1 MNKGK
6 LNLPNGWRRASL
18 KEVAA
23 SEPQNGA
30 FIKKPE
36 FGSGTPFINVKD
48 IYKDVIVD
56 VLGVERLHCDET
68 TSRRYAVKEDDLLFV
83 RSSLKRA
90 GIGACCVVKRLSEP
104 AIFDCHLIR
113 ISPNKAVSDAL
124 YLGYY
129 FLSERG
135 REDLIARSKTT
146 TMTTINQTSL
156 IETDITLPPLAEQN
170 AIARALRAVQE
181 AKAARQK
188 ELALERERKAALM
201 QHLFTYGTRG
211 EARKQTDIG
220 EMPESWG
227 IVKLGEVARI
237 VSGGTPERDTP
248 EYWNGD
254 ISWVKTGEINY
265 STILKTE
272 ESITKEG
279 LDNSS
284 ARVIQTGALL
294 MAMYGQG
301 VTRGRVAILGI
312 DAAIN
317 QACAAILLPDDF
329 STEFLFFFLTFSYE
343 KIRLLGHGANQKNL
357 NSALIRSIII
367 PMPSLPEQ
375 KEIATLLTSNDKKLS
390 ALQRECEALDE
401 LFRAMLEEFMTGK
414 LPVQPLL
421 E

>member
-1 MNKGK
+1 MSEA
-6 LNLPNGWRRASL
+6 NLPDGWNIKKL
-18 KEVAA
+18 GNKEVAITKSGGTPNRNK
-23 SEPQNGA
+23 SEYFGGDILWVKSGELNDNRIYETEEKLTSLGLQNSSAKVFPPKTLLVALYGATAGKTAVLEVEATTNQAVCAVFPQNESFDCSFLQHQFIYIRPKLLNARSGGA
-30 FIKKPE
+30 QPNI
-36 FGSGTPFINVKD
+36 SQT
-48 IYKDVIVD
+48 
-56 VLGVERLHCDET
+56 VL
-68 TSRRYAVKEDDLLFV
+68 
-83 RSSLKRA
+83 SSL
-90 GIGACCVVKRLSEP
+90 
-104 AIFDCHLIR
+104 
-113 ISPNKAVSDAL
+113 
-124 YLGYY
+124 
-129 FLSERG
+129 
-135 REDLIARSKTT
+135 
-146 TMTTINQTSL
+146 
-156 IETDITLPPLAEQN
+156 DIVLPPLPEQR

-211 EARKQTDIG
+211 EARKQTEIG